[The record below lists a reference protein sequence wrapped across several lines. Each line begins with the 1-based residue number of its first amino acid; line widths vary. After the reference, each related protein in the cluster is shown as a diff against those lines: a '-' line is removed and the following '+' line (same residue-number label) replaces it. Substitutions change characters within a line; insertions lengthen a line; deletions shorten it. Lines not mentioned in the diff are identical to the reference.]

1 MSKRFARIDA
11 TDTVTK
17 VYLVGD
23 DVSNGSEYLQDL
35 YKTTDQMVEI
45 NSASTHAETVQA
57 GFTYTNNTFVETKPY
72 SSWVADE
79 SNGVRVW
86 VSPTP
91 GPTKINN
98 DQEPMDSAPSMSM
111 ALALFEWDDANVRWL
126 NKLGQYWN
134 NDSSTWV
141 DV

>member
-57 GFTYTNNTFVETKPY
+57 G
-72 SSWVADE
+72 SS
-79 SNGVRVW
+79 S
-86 VSPTP
+86 
-91 GPTKINN
+91 
-98 DQEPMDSAPSMSM
+98 EP
-111 ALALFEWDDANVRWL
+111 
-126 NKLGQYWN
+126 
-134 NDSSTWV
+134 
-141 DV
+141 